1 MEKYFIFWS
10 KIPIFPNVSHM
21 IFGLHMFR
29 GVKFRKFL
37 KFNLKIESKNIRI
50 FQIVDL
56 TPKTDKNIPI
66 HFSKTSK
73 MNLLTQYIHMVGL
86 EFLIEWIFDE
96 NSLFHLKN
104 TICSNFFR
112 VSIFLHGKR
121 ILILSNVS
129 RLCFNLNITSGWWKN
144 ITVEHFREYS
154 WMKIS

>member
-1 MEKYFIFWS
+1 MKTRTVKIPHFLDKKLIFPWKKSSFVDQKSTFHGKIFIFWS

-21 IFGLHMFR
+21 IFGLHMFH

-56 TPKTDKNIPI
+56 TSKTDKTFKFIFRK
-66 HFSKTSK
+66 HQK

-96 NSLFHLKN
+96 NSLFYLKN
-104 TICSNFFR
+104 TICSNF
-112 VSIFLHGKR
+112 S
-121 ILILSNVS
+121 SS
-129 RLCFNLNITSGWWKN
+129 
-144 ITVEHFREYS
+144 
-154 WMKIS
+154 